1 MWFCSQLGFSLEALH
16 TRTADFATR
25 LSGYRQELGK
35 NAYAVFN
42 TLTDIAAR
50 PPEIACFQTT
60 RDTIERR
67 SGRWLKDLAR
77 QSRATGFDLERWIP
91 AWDAGG
97 TGNQN
102 PEKN

>member
-1 MWFCSQLGFSLEALH
+1 MEALH
-16 TRTADFATR
+16 ALTADLYTR
-25 LSGYRQELGK
+25 LTGYRQELGE

-50 PPEIACFQTT
+50 PPEIAYFQTT

-77 QSRATGFDLERWIP
+77 RSQVSGFDPDHWIRDCGSH
-91 AWDAGG
+91 ALLRI
-97 TGNQN
+97 NQR
-102 PEKN
+102 

>member
-1 MWFCSQLGFSLEALH
+1 MWFCSQIRFSLERHAL
-16 TRTADFATR
+16 TADFATR
-25 LSGYRQELGK
+25 LTGCRQELGE

-50 PPEIACFQTT
+50 PPEVACFQTT

-77 QSRATGFDLERWIP
+77 QSQSPEFNLERWVQE
-91 AWDAGG
+91 WQ
-97 TGNQN
+97 TGNGSKPTTRTN
-102 PEKN
+102 